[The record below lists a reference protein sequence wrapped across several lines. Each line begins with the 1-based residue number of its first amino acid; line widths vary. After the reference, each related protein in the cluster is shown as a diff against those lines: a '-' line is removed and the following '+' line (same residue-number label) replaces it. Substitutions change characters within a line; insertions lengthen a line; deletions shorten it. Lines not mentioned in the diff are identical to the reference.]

1 MQNSNPLH
9 SNYFAKKDMEWHNL
23 VSILSF
29 DFYGPSCQYLQR
41 MGMSSFF
48 GLTLFFFSPLPP
60 FLKNPHTNCTPNSY
74 FIEWTKWSASQLS
87 QVSYH
92 WASNGGF
99 KVDLMNRSK
108 SFDENIVCLVH
119 FVFTPICHAVHFF
132 MFVTRVYISIIY
144 MCMVMSV
151 SVLLRFGISVR
162 VHEIFTHWRVVYLLI
177 FIYVYT

>member
-119 FVFTPICHAVHFF
+119 FVFTPICRAFLHVCNPCIHQHKLH
-132 MFVTRVYISIIY
+132 VYGNVCVCAIEFWNQCACTWDRHMLTCSISTY
-144 MCMVMSV
+144 
-151 SVLLRFGISVR
+151 LRIR
-162 VHEIFTHWRVVYLLI
+162 IHI
-177 FIYVYT
+177 